1 MSVIVSVVG
10 GSSVVS
16 SKELVAAKGGKPV
29 RIKAIRGGKY
39 VLAEGEQRIGPENI
53 TVKRVGKN
61 LLVALE
67 GTKPEHAELIIE
79 DFFGSEGQLVGLA
92 EDGEYHEYIAVDG
105 EQASAAA
112 ALYDGSTSPLALGTA
127 VIGGIASALMAAPVG
142 ILPYVLAGLG
152 VAAAGVAIERHNDDD
167 SKPQPADTTPPE
179 NKGIGSVIDDKDGGR
194 TELKDGASTND
205 DTPTLVGGGQEPGD
219 TVTIIDNGKVI
230 GEVIVDD
237 KGQWS
242 FTPEKGLGEGEH
254 VLEVIVTDPAG
265 NASKPSDDFT
275 IIVDTTAP
283 AKPVIGSVMDD
294 QGAVVGPVARG
305 GSTDDTLPTLNGTA
319 EPGTVVHIYDN
330 GRLLGSASVDG
341 KGAWSFTPSTP
352 LGEGEHVFT
361 VTCSDAAGNTSPL
374 SDGHLIVVD
383 TSAPGK
389 PNGADSMLWD
399 DEGPV
404 VGEIKPGDTTDD
416 RTPTFS
422 GKGEPGA
429 TVVIQDN
436 GKEIGRVP
444 VGDDGKWS
452 FTPDTPLGDGAHS
465 LDYYVVDGAGNAGQ
479 PSDPIEFV
487 VDTSALSVRIDGVTD
502 NVGSVTGPVVAGG
515 VTDDATPTVHGSA
528 TPGATVEIH
537 ANGVLLGKTTVGAD
551 GKWRY
556 TPAVAL
562 ADGSYAIKAVVVAAT
577 GASQS
582 STEFVIEVDTT
593 APDKPSAEDA
603 TLMDDVGAVIGE
615 ILSGDT
621 TDDTLPTFSGDAEEG
636 ATIVIYDDG
645 TEIGRVVVG
654 ENGHWEFTPATALV
668 EGVHSFSYEVMDRAG
683 NVSERSDGIEFTVD
697 TSDARV
703 FIEGAVDNVGSK
715 QGGLKSGSVTDDAT
729 PTLHGSG
736 TVGGVVKIYD
746 DLVLL
751 GETTVG
757 ADGRWSFTPSH
768 SLDEGVHNLRAT
780 LTTPAQGEG
789 LPTGKFELLIDLT
802 APDKPS
808 IGSVYD
814 DQGEVTG
821 NLTSGQVTDDA
832 KPELKGTGEPNS
844 TIIVKDNG
852 VEIGRTPVDADGNWS
867 FVPETPLLQGEH
879 PLTVVNVDAAGNESQ
894 PSDAFVVNVG
904 SSAAPAVPSVTGVID
919 DVGTVQGNL
928 QKNAITDDARPTITG
943 TAQPGMTISV
953 YDNGKLLGTT
963 QVDAKG
969 EWSFTPT
976 TALAD
981 GPHNLTAKATN
992 AMGNSSPETGPYPIV
1007 VDTAAPAKPNSGD
1020 ATLTDNEGSITGEI
1034 KPGDKTDDST
1044 PTFAGKT
1051 EPGAEVVIHDNGK
1064 EIGRVTADPEG
1075 NWTFTPTTPLADG
1088 DHSLSYEVVDQ
1099 AGNVSEPSDPLGFVV
1114 DTRDVTVRIDG
1125 ATDNAGKVQGAIS
1138 AGGVTDDATP
1148 TLHGQATPGGTVKI
1162 YDGGVLVGQTTAD
1175 AEGKWSLELPA
1186 ALAAGPHSL
1195 TATVTTA
1202 ASGESAPTPPFTLTV
1217 DLSAPNKPVI
1227 SSVEDDVGSVQG
1239 AIGQGK
1245 TTDDTTPT
1253 LKGTAE
1259 AGSTVHIYDNGS
1271 LLGSVV
1277 AGSNGVWGYTPTTPL
1292 NNGPHSFTVTSEDK
1306 AGNVSTPSDAYA
1318 VIVDTVPP
1326 GKPSIGSVYDDQG
1339 DVTGNLTSG
1348 QVTDDA
1354 KPELKGTAEP
1364 NSTIIV
1370 KDNGVEIGRAP
1381 VDAGGNWSF
1390 VPETP
1395 LLQGEHPLTV
1405 VNVDA
1410 AGNESLPSDA
1420 FVVNVGSSAAPA
1432 VPSVTGVIDDVGT
1445 VQGNLQKNAI
1455 TDDARPTITGTAQ
1468 PGMTISVYDNGKLL
1482 GTTQVDAKGEWS
1494 FTPTTALADG
1504 PHNLTAKATNAMGNS
1519 SPETGPYPIVVDT
1532 AAPAKPNSG
1541 DATLTDN
1548 EGSITG
1554 EIKPG
1559 DKTDDSTPTFAGK
1572 TEPGA
1577 EVVIHDNG
1585 KEIGRVTADPEGNW
1599 TFTPAPA
1606 LVDGAHSMSYQVV
1619 DKAGNVGEES
1629 DPINFT
1635 LDSSA
1640 VTVRIEG
1647 ATDNA
1652 GGVTGE
1658 LANGGVTDDAT
1669 PTLHGT
1675 ATAGGTVKI
1684 YDGNNVLLGETI
1696 ANAEGKWSFTPAT
1709 PLPEGA
1715 VTLYATVTTGASE
1728 ESEKTPAFDLILDMT
1743 APLKPVIEKIEDDVG
1758 NPQGV
1763 LANGQ
1768 STDDTTPTLS
1778 GKAEAGS
1785 TVRIHDNGSLLGSVV
1800 VDGAGNWNFTPTTPL
1815 NNGPHSFTVT
1825 SVDPAG
1831 NVSVPSDA
1839 YVVTVDTVAPGK
1851 PVIGSVYD
1859 DQGGSTGNLVSGDE
1873 TDDTRPEL
1881 KGTGEL
1887 NSTIIVKDNGMEIG
1901 RVPVDANGNW
1911 SFVPT
1916 APLVD
1921 GEHPLTVV
1929 NVDAA
1934 GNESRPSD
1942 PFVVIVDGS
1951 GGGKPEIT
1959 AVMDDQ
1965 GPKQGLVNAGE
1976 STDDVKPQIS
1986 GTAKPNSTVSI
1997 WDNNVKIGQ
2006 VQSDAAGNWT
2016 FTPDAVLQ
2024 EGSHSI
2030 HVTAVDALGSEAEP
2044 SAPFAFEVNTGTPET
2059 PRISNIRDDVGEYQG
2074 IQRSGGHTDDTR
2086 PTVTGTGKAGDTIE
2100 VRVDGV
2106 AIGRGVV
2113 GADGRWSVTSSF
2125 DIAEG
2130 LHMFTAV
2137 AVSPSGVESALSN
2150 SYELTIDTTPPESPV
2165 VITVTD
2171 NAGTWKGEL
2180 ENGDFTDDRTPT

>member
-16 SKELVAAKGGKPV
+16 SKELMAAKGGKPV

-127 VIGGIASALMAAPVG
+127 VIGGIASALMTAPVG

-179 NKGIGSVIDDKDGGR
+179 NNGIGSVIDDKDGGR

-294 QGAVVGPVARG
+294 QGAVVGPVAKG

-399 DEGPV
+399 DEGPG

-452 FTPDTPLGDGAHS
+452 FTPDTPLADGAHS

-502 NVGSVTGPVVAGG
+502 NVGSMTGPVKSGG

-551 GKWRY
+551 GKWSY
-556 TPAVAL
+556 TPVTAL
-562 ADGSYAIKAVVVAAT
+562 VDGSYAIKAVVVAAT

-582 STEFVIEVDTT
+582 STEFVIEVD
-593 APDKPSAEDA
+593 A
-603 TLMDDVGAVIGE
+603 
-615 ILSGDT
+615 
-621 TDDTLPTFSGDAEEG
+621 
-636 ATIVIYDDG
+636 
-645 TEIGRVVVG
+645 
-654 ENGHWEFTPATALV
+654 
-668 EGVHSFSYEVMDRAG
+668 
-683 NVSERSDGIEFTVD
+683 
-697 TSDARV
+697 
-703 FIEGAVDNVGSK
+703 
-715 QGGLKSGSVTDDAT
+715 
-729 PTLHGSG
+729 
-736 TVGGVVKIYD
+736 
-746 DLVLL
+746 
-751 GETTVG
+751 
-757 ADGRWSFTPSH
+757 
-768 SLDEGVHNLRAT
+768 
-780 LTTPAQGEG
+780 
-789 LPTGKFELLIDLT
+789 T

-852 VEIGRTPVDADGNWS
+852 VEIGRAPVDADGNWS
-867 FVPETPLLQGEH
+867 FVPGTPLLQGEH
-879 PLTVVNVDAAGNESQ
+879 PLTVVNMDAAGNESQ

-919 DVGTVQGNL
+919 DVGAVQGNL

-953 YDNGKLLGTT
+953 YDNGKLLGTA
-963 QVDAKG
+963 QVNAKG

-1007 VDTAAPAKPNSGD
+1007 VDTAAPAKPGSGD

-1051 EPGAEVVIHDNGK
+1051 EPGAEVVIYDNGN

-1075 NWTFTPTTPLADG
+1075 NWTFTPTVPLVDG

-1175 AEGKWSLELPA
+1175 AEGKWSLELPV
-1186 ALAAGPHSL
+1186 ALVAGPHSL

-1202 ASGESAPTPPFTLTV
+1202 AGGESAPTPPFTLTV

-1227 SSVEDDVGSVQG
+1227 GSVEDDVGSVQG

-1253 LKGTAE
+1253 LKGAAE
-1259 AGSTVHIYDNGS
+1259 AGSTVHVYDNGS

-1277 AGSNGVWGYTPTTPL
+1277 AGSNGVWNYTPTTPL

-1306 AGNVSTPSDAYA
+1306 AGNVSVPSDAHL

-1326 GKPSIGSVYDDQG
+1326 GKPSIESVMDDEGGKQGS
-1339 DVTGNLTSG
+1339 LTSG
-1348 QVTDDA
+1348 DLTDDA
-1354 KPELKGTAEP
+1354 KPELSGKAEP
-1364 NSTIIV
+1364 NGTVII
-1370 KDNGVEIGRAP
+1370 KDNGEEIGRAP
-1381 VDAGGNWSF
+1381 VDANGDWTFTPNLPLGNGLH
-1390 VPETP
+1390 E
-1395 LLQGEHPLTV
+1395 LTV
-1405 VNVDA
+1405 EAIDA
-1410 AGNESLPSDA
+1410 AGNVGQPSA
-1420 FVVNVGSSAAPA
+1420 PFVVDVLNDGAPA
-1432 VPSVTGVIDDVGT
+1432 VPSITSVMDDVGAIK
-1445 VQGNLQKNAI
+1445 GNLQKTDV
-1455 TDDARPTITGTAQ
+1455 TDDARPTINGTAE
-1468 PGMTISVYDNGKLL
+1468 PGVTVSIYSNGTLL
-1482 GTTQVDAKGEWS
+1482 GTVLANAKGEWS
-1494 FTPTTALADG
+1494 FTPTTDLADG
-1504 PHNLTAKATNAMGNS
+1504 LHNITAKATNSLGNDS
-1519 SPETGPYPIVVDT
+1519 AETGHYPITVDT
-1532 AAPAKPNSG
+1532 LAPGKPSAS
-1541 DATLTDN
+1541 DADLVDN
-1548 EGSITG
+1548 EGSIQGTITNG
-1554 EIKPG
+1554 SI
-1559 DKTDDSTPTFAGK
+1559 TDDSTPTFSGSNA
-1572 TEPGA
+1572 EPNA
-1577 EVVIHDNG
+1577 TVVIHDNG
-1585 KEIGRVTADPEGNW
+1585 KEIGRVPTDAIGNW

-1606 LVDGAHSMSYQVV
+1606 LVDGAHSMSYQVI
-1619 DKAGNVGEES
+1619 DKAGNVGEKS
-1629 DPINFT
+1629 DPISFT
-1635 LDSSA
+1635 VDSSA

-1669 PTLHGT
+1669 PTLHGK
-1675 ATAGGTVKI
+1675 ATVGGTVKI

-1728 ESEKTPAFDLILDMT
+1728 ESEKTPAFNLILDMT
-1743 APLKPVIEKIEDDVG
+1743 APLKPIIEKVEDDVG

-1785 TVRIHDNGSLLGSVV
+1785 TVRIYDNGSLLGSVV

-1839 YVVTVDTVAPGK
+1839 YAVTVDTVAPGK
-1851 PVIGSVYD
+1851 PAIGSVYD

-1881 KGTGEL
+1881 KGTGEP
-1887 NSTIIVKDNGMEIG
+1887 NSTIIVKDNGVEIG

-1916 APLVD
+1916 APLAD
-1921 GEHPLTVV
+1921 GEHGLTVV

-1976 STDDVKPQIS
+1976 STDDVKPRIS

-2006 VQSDAAGNWT
+2006 VQADAAGNWT
-2016 FTPDAVLQ
+2016 FTPDAALQ

-2086 PTVTGTGKAGDTIE
+2086 PTVTGTGMAGDTIE

-2165 VITVTD
+2165 VVSVVD
-2171 NAGTWKGEL
+2171 NAGSWKGEL
-2180 ENGDFTDDRTPT
+2180 ENGDFTDDRTPTFHGKAEPNTTLLVYINGDEVGFAAVDADGNWTYSPDPLTYGEYIFTFQAVDKAMNMGAWSEDWYVYVGASSRSVASEPGEEGMPHLQDILVDADAGLLVQPALTEPGQADAGMDVSQVSVALQQVWANADAGMQVGTGVIAKMEDLHVIESPLLG